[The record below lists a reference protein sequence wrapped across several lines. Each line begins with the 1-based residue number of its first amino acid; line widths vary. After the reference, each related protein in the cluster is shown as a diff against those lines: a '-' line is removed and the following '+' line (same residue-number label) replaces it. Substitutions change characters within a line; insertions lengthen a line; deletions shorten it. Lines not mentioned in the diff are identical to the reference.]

1 MAPGRVGSR
10 SISVRGIARA
20 VAILAVAALAGLVA
34 FSSSVAHISSRN
46 DPKRAL
52 AWAPNDA
59 RAKGEAAALLTTRPE
74 GPEQLALAK
83 RLAADAAAQDPT
95 VISAFR
101 ALGLAAD
108 LEGDDAAALG
118 YFTRASEL
126 SRRDRPTQ
134 LWFIAYY
141 ARQQDEVAFVRQFD
155 VALRS
160 SESNLEELLPVLV
173 SATAEP
179 RILPPLRAVLAKR
192 PPWALTF
199 MVQMISFGPD
209 LDTVVSLTRGHLD
222 PKDDY
227 QRVLIQALI
236 DRLVTAREFD
246 LAAQVFSDAAP
257 ETKAAGVWGG
267 DFESETEFAPFGWDL
282 TDEEELFA
290 VRALRPGDDANYALQ
305 LTAFNAKTGTVARQL
320 LRLDAGAHRLQGETG
335 AIPAEAYARPRV
347 RISCAGREPGAP
359 LLEVVPAAGSAPKRF
374 GSQFRVPAG
383 CGWQWLTIDLAGQG
397 AEPEQSPWI
406 DDLAIRAVSGT

>member
-59 RAKGEAAALLTTRPE
+59 RAKGEAAAL
-74 GPEQLALAK
+74 
-83 RLAADAAAQDPT
+83 
-95 VISAFR
+95 
-101 ALGLAAD
+101 
-108 LEGDDAAALG
+108 G

-141 ARQQDEVAFVRQFD
+141 DRQQDEVAFVRQFD